1 MGPRPMLG
9 LSRRTYPA
17 KCSRC
22 PHAARPTLPA
32 ALEGTML
39 HRCHCART
47 GHSREAQPSTRQGL
61 HTCLINRYSL
71 GDQTTTTGI
80 SASAYAPRYWG
91 RPKAGGNAP
100 RKGSL
105 VRSIETGTGRVLPTT
120 CGQNSQRPGVR
131 TEQPETRRA
140 DRIVSGPAC
149 GQNSQRH
156 DVRTQQSAAR
166 RADRTFMQKGR
177 RWARKRSAGTP
188 ATFLHI
194 VRTKQSETRRADTTV
209 SGPACGQN
217 SQRHDVRTEQSA
229 ARRADKTARDTT
241 CGQNSQRTRHGL
253 FLAQP

>member
-1 MGPRPMLG
+1 MV
-9 LSRRTYPA
+9 
-17 KCSRC
+17 
-22 PHAARPTLPA
+22 
-32 ALEGTML
+32 
-39 HRCHCART
+39 HRCHRSRT
-47 GHSREAQPSTRQGL
+47 GHPREAQPPTRQGL
-61 HTCLINRYSL
+61 HTCLINRYPF
-71 GDQTTTTGI
+71 DHQITPTGT
-80 SASAYAPRYWG
+80 SVSAYAPPWYWG

-131 TEQPETRRA
+131 TKQPETRRA
-140 DRIVSGPAC
+140 DTTVSGPAC
-149 GQNSQRH
+149 GQNSQRP
-156 DVRTQQSAAR
+156 DVRTEQSAAR

-241 CGQNSQRTRHGL
+241 CGHNSQRTRHGL

>member
-1 MGPRPMLG
+1 MRASRRSCAEGVWGRAPCSGRPGEQARRSAHIATTPPGPRFPLPLRAPMV
-9 LSRRTYPA
+9 
-17 KCSRC
+17 
-22 PHAARPTLPA
+22 
-32 ALEGTML
+32 
-39 HRCHCART
+39 HRCHRTRT
-47 GHSREAQPSTRQGL
+47 GHRREAPPSPKQCL
-61 HTCLINRYSL
+61 PSCLINGYSF
-71 GDQTTTTGI
+71 GHQTTTTGT

-105 VRSIETGTGRVLPTT
+105 VRSIETGTGLVLSTT
-120 CGQNSQRPGVR
+120 CGHNSQRP
-131 TEQPETRRA
+131 
-140 DRIVSGPAC
+140 
-149 GQNSQRH
+149 
-156 DVRTQQSAAR
+156 R

-194 VRTKQSETRRADTTV
+194 VRTQQSETRRADTTV

-241 CGQNSQRTRHGL
+241 CGHNSQRTRHGL